1 MRVGV
6 VDTVPEHHLEVD
18 VGGAPHQVVD
28 VPACG
33 GHAVSSCDLLSGD
46 QRHGEHVWPAQVRVR
61 RRDDDVWLV
70 GEVSGELLQIG
81 KLLPQID
88 RRPHHR
94 VELIH
99 HDAWRVRGQ
108 GFVVA
113 LDVASQRAHQL
124 QIVEHPCTGTGVD
137 HLHHHRGAVRQ
148 RRAMGLRD

>member
-1 MRVGV
+1 MSGPHKSGYGVGM
-6 VDTVPEHHLEVD
+6 TMS
-18 VGGAPHQVVD
+18 G
-28 VPACG
+28 
-33 GHAVSSCDLLSGD
+33 SS
-46 QRHGEHVWPAQVRVR
+46 
-61 RRDDDVWLV
+61 

-99 HDAWRVRGQ
+99 HDAGRVRSQ

-124 QIVEHPCTGTGVD
+124 QIVEHACTSAGVD
-137 HLHHHRGAVRQ
+137 HLHHHSGAVGQ
-148 RRAMGLRD
+148 RRAMGLRN

>member
-1 MRVGV
+1 V
-6 VDTVPEHHLEVD
+6 
-18 VGGAPHQVVD
+18 
-28 VPACG
+28 
-33 GHAVSSCDLLSGD
+33 AVTLCTARDLLPGD
-46 QRHGEHVWPAQVRVR
+46 QRHSQHVWPAQVRVR

-81 KLLPQID
+81 KLLSQID

-94 VELIH
+94 VELID
-99 HDAWRVRGQ
+99 HDAWRVRGE

-124 QIVEHPCTGTGVD
+124 QIVEHPGTGTGVD
-137 HLHHHRGAVRQ
+137 HLHHHRSPVWQ